1 MAHGGC
7 HCGAIRYSVEGHPK
21 HSSVCHCESCR
32 RTTGGLTTAWVGF
45 PSEALALAQGEPRSY
60 TSSTGVERQFCPA
73 CGTSLF
79 YFNEPAM
86 PGVVDI
92 LTATLDEPET
102 FPPTLQVQMADALKW
117 EAGLDDLPKFAR
129 FPGAG

>member
-1 MAHGGC
+1 MASGGC
-7 HCGAIRYSVEGHPK
+7 HCGAIRYSAEGEPR

-32 RTTGGLTTAWVGF
+32 RTTGALTTAWVGY
-45 PSEALALAQGEPRSY
+45 PREALTVERGAPRSY
-60 TSSTGVERQFCPA
+60 ASSGGVQRQFCGE

-92 LTATLDEPET
+92 LTATLDQPGAHA
-102 FPPTLQVQMADALKW
+102 PRLHVQMADALPW
-117 EAGLDDLPKFAR
+117 EATLDDLPKFDR
-129 FPGAG
+129 FPG

>member
-1 MAHGGC
+1 MPKGGC
-7 HCGAIRYSVEGHPK
+7 HCGAIRYSVSAEPR

-32 RTTGGLTTAWVGF
+32 RATGGLTTAWVGY
-45 PSEALALAQGEPRSY
+45 ERDALTVEQGEPRTY
-60 TSSTGVERQFCPA
+60 NSSEGVERQFCGK

-92 LTATLDEPET
+92 LTATLDEPDA
-102 FPPTLQVQMADALKW
+102 FPPKLHVQMADGLPW
-117 EAGLDDLPKFAR
+117 EDSIESLPKFRR
-129 FPGAG
+129 FPS